1 MKGVIIM
8 FKTLKL
14 MFTKREWS
22 LAIDIDKGEEVG
34 LVEFTGNVIDAL
46 KSVIELSKLK

>member
-1 MKGVIIM
+1 M

-14 MFTKREWS
+14 MLTKREWG

-34 LVEFTGNVIDAL
+34 IIEFTGNVIDAI
-46 KSVIELSKLK
+46 KGVIKLSKLK